1 MKQWIEETRNKI
13 PRPSRLERD
22 LSTLTNLD
30 IMRKIKFQERSEGKE
45 GMRAHACGIADKGL
59 SLSLSLLVWVGWVE

>member
-13 PRPSRLERD
+13 PRPTRLERG
-22 LSTLTNLD
+22 SFYAHESGYNAENQ
-30 IMRKIKFQERSEGKE
+30 ISRKERGKE

-59 SLSLSLLVWVGWVE
+59 SLSFSVGVGWMG